1 MEDFSL
7 QLQQVTQA
15 ILADYRLGRDI
26 DKMELFQKP
35 EADVVVQLLEKLRRI
50 LFPGY
55 FREKNYRMYHVEA
68 NLSLLTED
76 VLYNLAK
83 QLTRIYEGQGEEP
96 EAAMCHAQ
104 EVGLA
109 FLREIPRVRAM
120 LQTDLQAAFDGD
132 PAAGSMAEILF
143 AYPGMFAVFVYRL
156 AHVLYT
162 LEVPMLPRMMTE
174 HAHSLTGIDIHPGAT
189 IGEYFFIDHGTGVV
203 IGETTVIGNRVKLY
217 QGVTLGAL
225 STRGGQK
232 LRGKRRH
239 PTIEDDVTIYAGA
252 SVLGGDTVI
261 GQGSVIG
268 SNVFITKS
276 VPPCTTVTIKSQEL
290 HLRPAEK
297 LPQKYYTAVRDISIN
312 GIKFGY
318 IYSIDQFKKALGET
332 DRIDTWDAT
341 DYGKGHTLH
350 YGNDLT
356 VRFNDDARDI
366 EPGIITSGSL
376 LESKT
381 VDDRAMS
388 QEDLEANAFA
398 GLLLMPDN
406 MLDEQIKMYGI
417 TGEMISV
424 DDILTLMELFA
435 LPFKAVVLRL
445 AENHNITA
453 AKAQNLLK
461 TDASFVSERM
471 KLTGKALGWQQNS
484 KELVHFG
491 TLLDD
496 MKNNRDKELLTD
508 RREESDREY
517 LEKIRKG
524 FWNEY

>member
-96 EAAMCHAQ
+96 EAAMRHAQ

-162 LEVPMLPRMMTE
+162 LQVPMLPRMMTE

-268 SNVFITKS
+268 SNVFLTKS

-290 HLRPAEK
+290 HLRPAGDTCKKCQEEK
-297 LPQKYYTAVRDISIN
+297 F
-312 GIKFGY
+312 FG
-318 IYSIDQFKKALGET
+318 
-332 DRIDTWDAT
+332 
-341 DYGKGHTLH
+341 
-350 YGNDLT
+350 
-356 VRFNDDARDI
+356 
-366 EPGIITSGSL
+366 
-376 LESKT
+376 
-381 VDDRAMS
+381 
-388 QEDLEANAFA
+388 
-398 GLLLMPDN
+398 
-406 MLDEQIKMYGI
+406 
-417 TGEMISV
+417 
-424 DDILTLMELFA
+424 
-435 LPFKAVVLRL
+435 
-445 AENHNITA
+445 
-453 AKAQNLLK
+453 
-461 TDASFVSERM
+461 
-471 KLTGKALGWQQNS
+471 
-484 KELVHFG
+484 
-491 TLLDD
+491 
-496 MKNNRDKELLTD
+496 
-508 RREESDREY
+508 
-517 LEKIRKG
+517 
-524 FWNEY
+524 

>member
-1 MEDFSL
+1 MEEFSL
-7 QLQQVTQA
+7 QLQQVTKA
-15 ILADYRLGRDI
+15 ILADYRLNRDI

-35 EADVVVQLLEKLRRI
+35 DGDVVVQLLEKLRRI

-83 QLTRIYEGQGEEP
+83 QLGRIYEGQGEEP
-96 EAAMCHAQ
+96 EAAMRHAQ

-174 HAHSLTGIDIHPGAT
+174 HAHNLTGIDIHPGAT

-203 IGETTVIGNRVKLY
+203 VGETTIIGNHVKLY

-239 PTIEDDVTIYAGA
+239 PTIADDVTIYAGA
-252 SVLGGDTVI
+252 SVLGGETVI
-261 GQGSVIG
+261 GQGCVIG

-290 HLRPAEK
+290 HLRPAGDTCKKCQEEK
-297 LPQKYYTAVRDISIN
+297 F
-312 GIKFGY
+312 FG
-318 IYSIDQFKKALGET
+318 
-332 DRIDTWDAT
+332 
-341 DYGKGHTLH
+341 
-350 YGNDLT
+350 
-356 VRFNDDARDI
+356 
-366 EPGIITSGSL
+366 
-376 LESKT
+376 
-381 VDDRAMS
+381 
-388 QEDLEANAFA
+388 
-398 GLLLMPDN
+398 
-406 MLDEQIKMYGI
+406 
-417 TGEMISV
+417 
-424 DDILTLMELFA
+424 
-435 LPFKAVVLRL
+435 
-445 AENHNITA
+445 
-453 AKAQNLLK
+453 
-461 TDASFVSERM
+461 
-471 KLTGKALGWQQNS
+471 
-484 KELVHFG
+484 
-491 TLLDD
+491 
-496 MKNNRDKELLTD
+496 
-508 RREESDREY
+508 
-517 LEKIRKG
+517 
-524 FWNEY
+524 